1 MLGIARE
8 RVLDSIPA
16 PALTHLQPG
25 SEVDSDHT
33 EEPMLRMGS
42 LCVALLLP
50 AVLLG
55 QDGREADEQAIHG
68 VMDGFMDAWN
78 HHDAKAF
85 AALFSEDADFTNVRG
100 MGASGRSSIE
110 QFHAP
115 MFATI
120 FKNSHQKYTRGQDS
134 LHPSGCGGSGCA
146 LGDDGGNRSR
156 RESSS
161 FAPGAVELR
170 HDEEPGKV
178 ADRSDAQHG
187 RGRFANSSKVSSARS
202 IGRVS
207 HDGKGRPSSRPSP

>member
-78 HHDAKAF
+78 HHDA
-85 AALFSEDADFTNVRG
+85 
-100 MGASGRSSIE
+100 
-110 QFHAP
+110 
-115 MFATI
+115 
-120 FKNSHQKYTRGQDS
+120 
-134 LHPSGCGGSGCA
+134 
-146 LGDDGGNRSR
+146 
-156 RESSS
+156 
-161 FAPGAVELR
+161 
-170 HDEEPGKV
+170 
-178 ADRSDAQHG
+178 
-187 RGRFANSSKVSSARS
+187 
-202 IGRVS
+202 
-207 HDGKGRPSSRPSP
+207 